1 MRHGNPIAM
10 RLRPFLAAGLLA
22 AASLALPFA
31 NAPVLAQQQGQ
42 EWFVPGQGRPQGQPA
57 QGQRPQGQPAQGQR
71 PPAAGQRP
79 PAPIIAIVDI
89 PEVQRLSAAW
99 NQVREEIERR
109 RARLNEDLQREQGRW
124 REEQQALAAAR
135 ATLPPEQLR
144 MRERDL
150 QERIAA
156 AQGIFRDRS
165 RSIDGAAQQGL
176 QQIEQALG
184 AVISQVARS
193 RGVNMVLPRP
203 LVIYNEPGFDIT
215 EEVSAQMNRVLRQ
228 VNLPAEGAPPPEG
241 AAPAA
246 PRAGAPAPAAAPA
259 AAPGAAAPPRSAAP
273 RN

>member
-1 MRHGNPIAM
+1 M
-10 RLRPFLAAGLLA
+10 RLRSTLAACLLAAGLAFALA
-22 AASLALPFA
+22 G
-31 NAPVLAQQQGQ
+31 APAFAQQQGQ

-57 QGQRPQGQPAQGQR
+57 QGQRPPQPAQGQR
-71 PPAAGQRP
+71 PPAPAAGQRP

-228 VNLPAEGAPPPEG
+228 VNLPAEGAPPAEG

-246 PRAGAPAPAAAPA
+246 PAAPGPRAGAPAAAPA
-259 AAPGAAAPPRSAAP
+259 APAPAPAAPARPAAP

>member
-1 MRHGNPIAM
+1 M
-10 RLRPFLAAGLLA
+10 RLPPLRPALLLLGA
-22 AASLALPFA
+22 VLALPE
-31 NAPVLAQQQGQ
+31 APALAQQQGQ
-42 EWFVPGQGRPQGQPA
+42 EWFVPGQPRPQGQQPGQPPRPA
-57 QGQRPQGQPAQGQR
+57 QPQGQR
-71 PPAAGQRP
+71 PAAGQRP
-79 PAPIIAIVDI
+79 PAPIVAMVDI

-109 RARLNEDLQREQGRW
+109 RARLNEDLQREQARW

-144 MRERDL
+144 ARERDL

-165 RSIDGAAQQGL
+165 RAIDAAAQAGI

-193 RGVNMVLPRP
+193 RGINLVLPRP

-215 EEVSAQMNRVLRQ
+215 EEVSAQMNRVLRS
-228 VNLPAEGAPPPEG
+228 VNLPAEGAEAPAAPAASAPAA

-246 PRAGAPAPAAAPA
+246 PARP
-259 AAPGAAAPPRSAAP
+259 AAP

>member
-1 MRHGNPIAM
+1 MPSGNPFAM
-10 RLRPFLAAGLLA
+10 RLLPTLALGLLIAAGL
-22 AASLALPFA
+22 
-31 NAPVLAQQQGQ
+31 APGAPPALAQQQGQ
-42 EWFVPGQGRPQGQPA
+42 EWFVPGQQRPQGAQPPA
-57 QGQRPQGQPAQGQR
+57 GQRPAGQPAQGQR

-144 MRERDL
+144 ARERDL
-150 QERIAA
+150 QDRIAA

-165 RSIDGAAQQGL
+165 RAIDAAAQQGL

-184 AVISQVARS
+184 AVITQVARS
-193 RGVNMVLPRP
+193 RGVNMVIPRP

-215 EEVSAQMNRVLRQ
+215 EEVSAQMNRVLRT
-228 VNLPAEGAPPPEG
+228 VNLPAEGAAPGGEG
-241 AAPAA
+241 AA
-246 PRAGAPAPAAAPA
+246 APAPAAPAARPAAPA
-259 AAPGAAAPPRSAAP
+259 PARPAAPAP

>member
-1 MRHGNPIAM
+1 M
-10 RLRPFLAAGLLA
+10 RLRPILAACLLAAG
-22 AASLALPFA
+22 SALPLFDA
-31 NAPVLAQQQGQ
+31 APALAQQQGQ

-57 QGQRPQGQPAQGQR
+57 QGQRPPAQAQR
-71 PPAAGQRP
+71 PAAAAGQRP

-109 RARLNEDLQREQGRW
+109 RARLNEDLQREQARW

-144 MRERDL
+144 LRERDL
-150 QERIAA
+150 QDRIAA

-193 RGVNMVLPRP
+193 RGVNMVIPRP

-215 EEVSAQMNRVLRQ
+215 EEVSAQMNRVLRT
-228 VNLPAEGAPPPEG
+228 VNLPAEGAPPGEG
-241 AAPAA
+241 AAPA
-246 PRAGAPAPAAAPA
+246 APAPAAAPA
-259 AAPGAAAPPRSAAP
+259 ATGPRAPAPARPAAPPAAP

>member
-1 MRHGNPIAM
+1 MRHGNPFAM
-10 RLRPFLAAGLLA
+10 RLRPFLAVGLLA
-22 AASLALPFA
+22 AVGSALPCGA
-31 NAPVLAQQQGQ
+31 PPVLAQQQGQ
-42 EWFVPGQGRPQGQPA
+42 EWFVPGQGRPQAQRPAQGPA
-57 QGQRPQGQPAQGQR
+57 QGQQRPAQ
-71 PPAAGQRP
+71 AGQRP

-109 RARLNEDLQREQGRW
+109 RARLNEELQREQGRW

-165 RSIDGAAQQGL
+165 RAIDAAAQQGI

-228 VNLPAEGAPPPEG
+228 VNLPAEGAPPAEG
-241 AAPAA
+241 AAPAAAPAAPA
-246 PRAGAPAPAAAPA
+246 PRAGAPA
-259 AAPGAAAPPRSAAP
+259 AAPPARPAAP

>member
-1 MRHGNPIAM
+1 MASGNPFEM
-10 RLRPFLAAGLLA
+10 RLSRLLAACVLVAAGLL
-22 AASLALPFA
+22 PG
-31 NAPVLAQQQGQ
+31 APPAIAQQQGQ
-42 EWFVPGQGRPQGQPA
+42 EWFVPGQ
-57 QGQRPQGQPAQGQR
+57 QRPQGTQPAQPPRQGQPQGQR
-71 PPAAGQRP
+71 PAAGQRP

-144 MRERDL
+144 ARERDL
-150 QERIAA
+150 QDRIAD
-156 AQGIFRDRS
+156 AQRIFRDRS
-165 RSIDGAAQQGL
+165 RGIDAAAQQGL

-184 AVISQVARS
+184 AVITQVARS
-193 RGVNMVLPRP
+193 RGVNMVIPRP

-215 EEVSAQMNRVLRQ
+215 EEVSAQMNRVLRT
-228 VNLPAEGAPPPEG
+228 VNLPAEGA
-241 AAPAA
+241 APAE
-246 PRAGAPAPAAAPA
+246 GAPAPAAPAAPA
-259 AAPGAAAPPRSAAP
+259 AGAARPAAP